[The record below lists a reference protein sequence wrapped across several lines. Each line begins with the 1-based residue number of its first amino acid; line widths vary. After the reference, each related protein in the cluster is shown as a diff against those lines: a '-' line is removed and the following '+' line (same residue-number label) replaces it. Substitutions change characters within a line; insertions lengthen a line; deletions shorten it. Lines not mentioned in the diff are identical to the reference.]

1 MTDSLSRQLTW
12 CVKSNAC
19 KSFDERCY
27 DLLLKIPK
35 GKVAT
40 YKKMAEAL
48 DTKAYRAVGQAMNRN
63 PNLVTVPC
71 HRVVNS
77 NGEVG
82 GYAEGSARKIE
93 LLREEGVEVSENGQ
107 INLFKFLHSFSD

>member
-1 MTDSLSRQLTW
+1 
-12 CVKSNAC
+12 VKPNSS

-35 GKVAT
+35 GKVTT

-48 DTKAYRAVGQAMNRN
+48 DIKAYRAVGQAMNRN
-63 PNLVTVPC
+63 PCLVEVPC
-71 HRVVNS
+71 HRVVKS

-82 GYAEGSARKIE
+82 GYAGGSARKTE

-107 INLFKFLHSFSD
+107 INLSEFLHYFSD

>member
-1 MTDSLSRQLTW
+1 MKP
-12 CVKSNAC
+12 KSS

-35 GKVAT
+35 GKVTT

-48 DTKAYRAVGQAMNRN
+48 DIKAYRAVGQAMNRN
-63 PNLVTVPC
+63 PCLVEVPC
-71 HRVVNS
+71 HRVVKS
-77 NGEVG
+77 NREVG
-82 GYAEGSARKIE
+82 GYAGGSVRKTE

-107 INLFKFLHSFSD
+107 INLSEFLHYFSD

>member
-1 MTDSLSRQLTW
+1 MKPNSS
-12 CVKSNAC
+12 

-35 GKVAT
+35 GKVTT

-48 DTKAYRAVGQAMNRN
+48 DIKAYRAVGQAMNRN
-63 PNLVTVPC
+63 PCLVEVPC
-71 HRVVNS
+71 HRVVKS

-82 GYAEGSARKIE
+82 GYARGSARKTE

-107 INLFKFLHSFSD
+107 INLSEFLHYFSD